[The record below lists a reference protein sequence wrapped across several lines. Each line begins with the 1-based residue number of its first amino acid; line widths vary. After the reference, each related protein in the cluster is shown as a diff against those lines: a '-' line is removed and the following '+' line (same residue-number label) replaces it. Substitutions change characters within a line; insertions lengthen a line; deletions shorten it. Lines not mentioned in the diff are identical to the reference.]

1 MATLEIKRY
10 NQSKNMLSFYNV
22 LVMLHIISRY
32 IYNFETAWNDIKKL
46 KNEEGND
53 DKFYME
59 HCRRVKA
66 VKGGNL
72 KGANMWM
79 SFSYV
84 DSLITVKSVK

>member
-1 MATLEIKRY
+1 
-10 NQSKNMLSFYNV
+10 
-22 LVMLHIISRY
+22 MLHIIY
-32 IYNFETAWNDIKKL
+32 QDIYNFETAWDD
-46 KNEEGND
+46 EGND

-59 HCRRVKA
+59 HCKRVRA